1 MRKWNLPTATRA
13 STNASNRVHEWD
25 RRKEKEIGE
34 DASSLAPRLH
44 ASIPHAAVK
53 PGFTFN
59 GGFIYLRRRPGESF
73 FLRRS
78 TWNAEISPGLF
89 PFLVID
95 LDT

>member
-1 MRKWNLPTATRA
+1 MGRDKRKRNWRG
-13 STNASNRVHEWD
+13 
-25 RRKEKEIGE
+25 RKLLG
-34 DASSLAPRLH
+34 PLH

-73 FLRRS
+73 FFLRRS